1 MNAVLDSD
9 YRPSADR
16 CLYLNG
22 EINQDKVD
30 KLTPEIIRFSAASQS
45 PITLYIDSA
54 GGNTYAA
61 DVLYRLLKARNQDGK
76 SSKLITVCTGVAASA
91 AADLLSSGD
100 YALAYPHARVLYHGT
115 RQVYDRAI
123 TTETAA
129 NMAEY
134 LKQTNEGFALT
145 LANRSID
152 RFVFRFL
159 RLRDQFP
166 QVKTA
171 FPDWNDFQCL
181 TFVLTTMLSSAL
193 SELPNRALTKH
204 ERNRELT
211 EFVFSQPI
219 FASSAIASNETGA
232 EPVVSNSEEA
242 SGAAQP
248 AQVSA
253 PTTEQVPGK
262 EERIAEIEAK
272 ILTAILT
279 FELQKN
285 TDENWS
291 FADAGILQ
299 IQEDFVLLRDYNS
312 PRHADQLRRLA
323 ARWGPFFLD
332 DSESEELNKQKLED
346 QPNWLLEKTRS
357 QLHPLWY
364 YFVSICRALQE
375 GENYLS
381 AQDAYWLG
389 LIDEIIGAPE
399 RQFPSYRALVERA
412 EAPTPQGRTSERS
425 PGASPEETPS

>member
-16 CLYLNG
+16 CLYLNA
-22 EINQDKVD
+22 EINQDKLD
-30 KLTPEIIRFSAASQS
+30 KLTPEIIRLSAASQS

-100 YALAYPHARVLYHGT
+100 YSLAYPHARVLYHGT
-115 RQVYDRAI
+115 RQIYDRAI

-159 RLRDQFP
+159 RLRDEFP
-166 QVKTA
+166 EVRAA

-181 TFVLTTMLSSAL
+181 TFVLTTKLSSAV

-204 ERNRELT
+204 ERNKELT

-219 FASSAIASNETGA
+219 FASSAPSNETSA
-232 EPVVSNSEEA
+232 APSVADNEEL
-242 SGAAQP
+242 GLTQP
-248 AQVSA
+248 AATVPQ
-253 PTTEQVPGK
+253 QVPEK

-272 ILTAILT
+272 ILTAILS

-291 FADAGILQ
+291 FADAGIFQ
-299 IQEDFVLLRDYNS
+299 IQEDLVLLRDYNS
-312 PRHADQLRRLA
+312 PRHTDQLRWLA

-332 DSESEELNKQKLED
+332 ETGREELNKQKLED
-346 QPNWLLEKTRS
+346 QPNWLLDKTRS

-399 RQFPSYRALVERA
+399 RQFPSYRALIERA
-412 EAPTPQGRTSERS
+412 TTPTPQGKTPEPSPKTSTEATR
-425 PGASPEETPS
+425 G